1 MSKKRKIAI
10 YLRLSL
16 EDGEGEESN
25 SISSQR
31 KLLLEYIN
39 RSKEW
44 QGVEVAQFQDDGFS
58 GTNMDRP
65 GVQELLKQVKQGMI
79 QCVLVKDMSRF
90 SRDYLELGDYLNQ
103 IFPFLRVRFIA
114 LNDHY
119 DSKNHEGNTIGMDT
133 AFQTL
138 LYDLY
143 SKDVSVKVKSAVK
156 NKCERGEYVFGQ
168 VPLGYAKSRT
178 EKNTVVVE
186 ETEAKIVRYIFS
198 LAIEGFSSG
207 QIAKKLFEEKIPT
220 ATQMRYPHR
229 KLQKEHHTWS
239 STVVRTILN
248 NRFYLGEMAYGKSI
262 RKEVG
267 SKEGIRLPKE
277 EWKVIFDHHE
287 PLVTPEQFAFVSSF
301 GSEWSTKRKREKHPL
316 TGKLYCGGCG
326 YSMNYK
332 PRGRGKMPNHFWC
345 RKHALLQIKDCCTYF
360 RASHLEEII
369 LLELYREIMYRGE
382 LVKQREALELV
393 QKEMLE
399 RLKKEKVDVTRLYQS
414 CLQEKSSLY
423 ERYATGQLNVKE
435 YRCKT
440 AELTLQLEDLS
451 TKAEKIDSEYD
462 RVEEEYRS
470 PKQDMKEII
479 RFSGLKELTQ
489 EAVDVFIKRITV
501 YRDKRVEIEWNYRE
515 GEA

>member
-31 KLLLEYIN
+31 KLLLEYIDRN
-39 RSKEW
+39 KEW
-44 QGVEVAQFQDDGFS
+44 QGMEIVQFQDDGFS

-79 QCVLVKDMSRF
+79 QCILVKDMSRF

-103 IFPFLRVRFIA
+103 IFPFLSVRFIA

-119 DSKNHEGNTIGMDT
+119 DSKNHEGNTIGIDT

-156 NKCERGEYVFGQ
+156 SKCERGEYVFGET
-168 VPLGYAKSRT
+168 PIGYEKSQT
-178 EKNTVVVE
+178 EKNVVVVNAK
-186 ETEAKIVRYIFS
+186 EAKIVRYIFS

-207 QIAKKLFEEKIPT
+207 QIAKKLFEEGIPT
-220 ATQMRYPHR
+220 TTQMRYPER
-229 KLQKEHHTWS
+229 KTTKEHHTWS
-239 STVVRTILN
+239 STVVRKILN

-267 SKEGIRLPKE
+267 SKNGIRLPKE
-277 EWKVIFDHHE
+277 EWKVIFAHHE
-287 PLVTPEQFAFVSSF
+287 PLVTPEEFAMVASF
-301 GSEWSTKRKREKHPL
+301 GPEWSTKRKRQKHPL

-399 RLKKEKVDVTRLYQS
+399 RLKQEKADVTKLYQS

-423 ERYATGQLNVKE
+423 ERYATKQLGVEE
-435 YRCKT
+435 YRCKI
-440 AELTLQLEDLS
+440 AELTLQLEELS
-451 TKAEKIDSEYD
+451 SKAERIDSEYD

-470 PKQDMKEII
+470 PKQDMKDII

-489 EAVDVFIKRITV
+489 EAVDVFIKRVTV
-501 YRDKRVEIEWNYRE
+501 YRDKRVEIDWNYRE